1 MDLEACILN
10 SPLLEQ
16 SAESMKSTA
25 NCRPISIA
33 GYCKDLALH
42 LIGVSHPNIKS
53 WLGTEFLETD
63 LATLIDNNRKNH
75 GLNAAREE
83 EYWGND
89 SSPGQYFR
97 FAFHVHWRCASD
109 GLRDLFFSNPTVLSP
124 PKLIKLFQEY
134 GWIVPYWLK
143 MYQPTPA

>member
-1 MDLEACILN
+1 MFNLSFFLASYAPFIAATGAQGVRNGMDLEACILN

-75 GLNAAREE
+75 GLSAVLEE
-83 EYWGND
+83 
-89 SSPGQYFR
+89 
-97 FAFHVHWRCASD
+97 
-109 GLRDLFFSNPTVLSP
+109 
-124 PKLIKLFQEY
+124 
-134 GWIVPYWLK
+134 
-143 MYQPTPA
+143 